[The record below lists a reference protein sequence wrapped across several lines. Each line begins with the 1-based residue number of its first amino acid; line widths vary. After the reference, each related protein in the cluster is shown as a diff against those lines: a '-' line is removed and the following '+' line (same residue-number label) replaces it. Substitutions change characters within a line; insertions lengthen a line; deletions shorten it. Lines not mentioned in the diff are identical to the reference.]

1 MACNICLKEYKNI
14 IRIITTCNHTFC
26 LDCLSKLNKCPY
38 CRKDL
43 KVEIYF
49 EKEEDKKFVTSD
61 FYYTDIGY
69 LF

>member
-14 IRIITTCNHTFC
+14 IKITTICNHTFC

-38 CRKDL
+38 CRKKL
-43 KVEIYF
+43 NIKKYF
-49 EKEEDKKFVTSD
+49 EKEEDKIFTETD
-61 FYYTDIGY
+61 FYYTNIGY

>member
-1 MACNICLKEYKNI
+1 MACNICLKEYKKI
-14 IRIITTCNHTFC
+14 IRITTVCNHTFC

-43 KVEIYF
+43 NVKKYF
-49 EKEEDKKFVTSD
+49 EKEEDKIFTETD
-61 FYYTDIGY
+61 FYYTNIGY